1 MLKIVPADTTSLVE
15 QVVVLAQEYVTWML
29 AEIHERNPELD
40 VDLFAAAHD
49 YDDVRKKI
57 PGDNVPPFG
66 RMFLALDGDRACGC
80 IALGKLSATVG
91 EMRTL
96 FVRPSCRGAGTGR
109 QLVEALLREARQIG
123 YTHLRLDT
131 LRFMDSAIKLYQ
143 SLGFYDIAP
152 YGEAPDGLKPY
163 IRFLEVDLSAQ

>member
-1 MLKIVPADTTSLVE
+1 MLKIVPADTTPLIE
-15 QVVVLAQEYVTWML
+15 QVVVLAQEYATWML
-29 AEIHERNPELD
+29 AEVRHRYPELD

-57 PGDNVPPFG
+57 PGDNVPPSG
-66 RMFLALDGDRACGC
+66 RILLALDGDYSYGC
-80 IALGKLSATVG
+80 IALGKLSPIIG
-91 EMRTL
+91 EVRTL
-96 FVRPSCRGAGTGR
+96 FVRPNNRGAGTGR

-131 LRFMDSAIKLYQ
+131 LRFMDSALKLYQ
-143 SLGFYDIAP
+143 SLGFYEIPP

-163 IRFLEVDLSAQ
+163 IRFLEVDLSA